1 MDGEKNKSLYVIV
14 SMTGTLPS
22 RLIRRREKS
31 EFSHVSISLDRR
43 LHHMYSFGRLCKWMI
58 YPGGLVHEIPDR
70 NVYRRFPH
78 TKILI
83 YEVKVTE
90 GQYREAVRIVRKSW
104 EVHRKLPYNMIG
116 IIAAN
121 WNRYPYFP
129 NAYYCTQYVGRILQH
144 IGVHFTDKNYRKV
157 DVIDFIGAEGF
168 IPIYEGELRDYWNK
182 YCVTEGYHRY

>member
-78 TKILI
+78 TKIPAAMQPPVFFHLMC
-83 YEVKVTE
+83 
-90 GQYREAVRIVRKSW
+90 GRIRICLLLLPLQ
-104 EVHRKLPYNMIG
+104 RKL
-116 IIAAN
+116 
-121 WNRYPYFP
+121 
-129 NAYYCTQYVGRILQH
+129 LQ
-144 IGVHFTDKNYRKV
+144 IQSFQ
-157 DVIDFIGAEGF
+157 
-168 IPIYEGELRDYWNK
+168 P
-182 YCVTEGYHRY
+182 